1 VPAEVF
7 VAQEVIMNINL
18 PNDVKEFV
26 YKLVGNGRFE
36 SEEAVIAEGLRLLIS
51 REQLRAEVAQG
62 LKQLDDGEWIDGD
75 TVFAELDDEI
85 DRIEAEKQGR

>member
-1 VPAEVF
+1 
-7 VAQEVIMNINL
+7 MNINL